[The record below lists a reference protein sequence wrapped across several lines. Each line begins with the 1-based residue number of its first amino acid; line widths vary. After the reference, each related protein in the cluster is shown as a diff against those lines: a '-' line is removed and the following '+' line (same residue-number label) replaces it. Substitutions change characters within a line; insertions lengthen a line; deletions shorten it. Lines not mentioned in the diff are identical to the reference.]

1 MIKDRKIIGVC
12 ITSLNEYSVARVLDT
27 LWQAAKSASYKIIIF
42 NSFLNFSEEDEYAE
56 GASFVYKYIN
66 YDKIDVIVTISELFK
81 GNDVLNKIKREAS
94 SHGIP
99 HINMSMVD
107 PPELISSGENT
118 EETDMIFG
126 LISNYIE
133 SMSESID
140 HTLDIRT
147 DIIRLYDNMT
157 QRELHE
163 EQVYSKID
171 KILNVD
177 DMDGLHKVIS
187 ELILPDSY
195 TLTRMDFLKNV
206 SSGNERALKSLNV
219 SQYLISA
226 QSEKDNVAHFMQQ
239 RIINSADM
247 IAYPDEWLR
256 DESMY
261 IFNAIY
267 VKDMVCG
274 FYIAKTT
281 DVISDS
287 FKIKRVSRMINVGYN
302 TLISRMRER
311 IMKKDIARAS
321 FVDSLTELPNI
332 KGITSIFE
340 KLVQEHKNKI
350 MTVSVYGLP
359 GYKSIYENY
368 GLEEIEDSVI
378 FVAEALKTANP
389 ERCYIGRND
398 SSSFVVINY
407 YNSADEISGVI
418 DSSVRTFYSIMDG
431 YNLQSEKN
439 YCVEVNCGCTSA
451 NTEWNISLEGYIKF
465 ATSTMY
471 MNRMKYGVKEVEKE
485 ITSNGRLYPNFDKL
499 IKKNLFYYQFQPVVS
514 AHNGK
519 IIAYE
524 ALMRT
529 PEDIS
534 MSPLQILDTAKEYGR
549 LYDIER
555 ATFFNVMKYY
565 DSNKDKFNDKKIFV
579 NSIPGF
585 FLNSPDR
592 DLFSNLYNEY
602 FDNVVFEITEQ
613 DSVSDEEIN
622 FIKSFGNDN
631 DSCMIAIDDYGVG
644 HSNIVNLIRYSPDII
659 KIDRFLI
666 QNIFNDK
673 NKQMFVRN
681 TIDYARMNGIKVL
694 AEGVETKEELL
705 TVIRLGVDFL
715 QGYYIARP
723 SDEIICKLPDD
734 IIDEIIN
741 A

>member
-1 MIKDRKIIGVC
+1 MH
-12 ITSLNEYSVARVLDT
+12 
-27 LWQAAKSASYKIIIF
+27 F
-42 NSFLNFSEEDEYAE
+42 
-56 GASFVYKYIN
+56 
-66 YDKIDVIVTISELFK
+66 
-81 GNDVLNKIKREAS
+81 
-94 SHGIP
+94 
-99 HINMSMVD
+99 
-107 PPELISSGENT
+107 
-118 EETDMIFG
+118 
-126 LISNYIE
+126 
-133 SMSESID
+133 
-140 HTLDIRT
+140 IR
-147 DIIRLYDNMT
+147 RLP
-157 QRELHE
+157 L
-163 EQVYSKID
+163 
-171 KILNVD
+171 L
-177 DMDGLHKVIS
+177 G
-187 ELILPDSY
+187 
-195 TLTRMDFLKNV
+195 
-206 SSGNERALKSLNV
+206 
-219 SQYLISA
+219 QY
-226 QSEKDNVAHFMQQ
+226 
-239 RIINSADM
+239 
-247 IAYPDEWLR
+247 
-256 DESMY
+256 
-261 IFNAIY
+261 
-267 VKDMVCG
+267 
-274 FYIAKTT
+274 
-281 DVISDS
+281 
-287 FKIKRVSRMINVGYN
+287 
-302 TLISRMRER
+302 
-311 IMKKDIARAS
+311 
-321 FVDSLTELPNI
+321 
-332 KGITSIFE
+332 
-340 KLVQEHKNKI
+340 
-350 MTVSVYGLP
+350 
-359 GYKSIYENY
+359 
-368 GLEEIEDSVI
+368 
-378 FVAEALKTANP
+378 
-389 ERCYIGRND
+389 
-398 SSSFVVINY
+398 
-407 YNSADEISGVI
+407 
-418 DSSVRTFYSIMDG
+418 
-431 YNLQSEKN
+431 
-439 YCVEVNCGCTSA
+439 
-451 NTEWNISLEGYIKF
+451 TEWNISLEGYIKF